1 MKMLREARASIEL
14 YEDDDSEFNPLLSP
28 APISKDELRHVFALG
43 IPLVVVHFLEFVPNT
58 LNGMLLGHLSTAAD
72 ETQVY
77 LAAGGL
83 SNLYYTV
90 FAYGL
95 VFGVCT
101 AMDALCAQA
110 YGKGMKDD
118 IGYVLQTAVMCALC
132 VFVPLALMLGF
143 AGTFLEWMG
152 QSPEIARVAQS
163 LTRWMILELPW
174 SFAYEI
180 LKRVLQGQNIVLP
193 IVFAIGF
200 ANVVN
205 VATSYGLM
213 YHTSMGYMGS
223 AISFALVFATAALA
237 LVPAV
242 RKLPHVP
249 FQERWAMSEVLH
261 RLPYFISLSLN
272 GWGMFVFEFV
282 AVALTSFLAG
292 GLPHANVAMSANNI
306 YMGFRTLFSMVFLGI
321 GMAASIRVG
330 NALGGNLPC
339 RAKIAAWQTVGLAV
353 TWALLTMLA
362 MCVVGPYYTTSYTR
376 DPAIYEVAKD
386 LFWIT
391 APFQIPMGIWATIQ
405 GVFRGSGKP
414 DKGIWVNLVAFL
426 VVGVPLGRFLA
437 VSCGLGIVG
446 LWLGVCTGFSMC
458 AVYGL
463 VWLYHV
469 EWNDLVLEVDAKL
482 LA

>member
-1 MKMLREARASIEL
+1 MKTLRDARASIEL

-118 IGYVLQTAVMCALC
+118 IGYVLQTACVCALG
-132 VFVPLALMLGF
+132 VFVPVALLLCF
-143 AGTFLEWMG
+143 ASTFLEWMG
-152 QSPEIARVAQS
+152 QSPEIAKVAQT

-193 IVFAIGF
+193 IVLAIGV

-205 VATSYGLM
+205 AATSYGLM
-213 YHTSMGYMGS
+213 YHTSLGYMGS
-223 AISFALVFATAALA
+223 AVSFALVFATAALA

-249 FQERWAMSEVLH
+249 FRERWEMTEVLH

-292 GLPHANVAMSANNI
+292 GLPNANVAMSANNI
-306 YMGFRTLFSMVFLGI
+306 YMGFRTLFSMVYLGI

-330 NALGGNLPC
+330 NALGATF
-339 RAKIAAWQTVGLAV
+339 RA
-353 TWALLTMLA
+353 
-362 MCVVGPYYTTSYTR
+362 
-376 DPAIYEVAKD
+376 
-386 LFWIT
+386 
-391 APFQIPMGIWATIQ
+391 AP
-405 GVFRGSGKP
+405 RLRRGKP
-414 DKGIWVNLVAFL
+414 SGLRSR
-426 VVGVPLGRFLA
+426 GRF
-437 VSCGLGIVG
+437 
-446 LWLGVCTGFSMC
+446 
-458 AVYGL
+458 
-463 VWLYHV
+463 
-469 EWNDLVLEVDAKL
+469 
-482 LA
+482 